1 MKAKITTNAGTFE
14 FEGDDA
20 AVEKQI
26 ATVLSIASTMPS
38 VQATPAPAT
47 GYADPTKT
55 KKRTSLPKR
64 SSVTQPKMLANLLS
78 SKEEVDSLRGYFE
91 GKKPATHIETFA
103 VLTLWL
109 RNNKGMPDA
118 SVDEMWSL
126 YKVLGQRQPKNLI
139 QTFRDGKSKKSYF
152 ESNDN
157 GRYFITSY
165 GETFVDHDLPAPAQI
180 KGAK

>member
-1 MKAKITTNAGTFE
+1 
-14 FEGDDA
+14 
-20 AVEKQI
+20 
-26 ATVLSIASTMPS
+26 
-38 VQATPAPAT
+38 
-47 GYADPTKT
+47 
-55 KKRTSLPKR
+55 
-64 SSVTQPKMLANLLS
+64 
-78 SKEEVDSLRGYFE
+78 
-91 GKKPATHIETFA
+91 

-109 RNNKGMPDA
+109 RNNKDMPDA

-126 YKVLGQRQPKNLI
+126 YKVLSQRQPKNLI

-165 GETFVDHDLPAPAQI
+165 GETFVDHDLPAQVHT

>member
-1 MKAKITTNAGTFE
+1 MKAKITTNVGTFE

-26 ATVLSIASTMPS
+26 AAVLSISATMPS
-38 VQATPAPAT
+38 APATPAPEAV
-47 GYADPTKT
+47 ASQST
-55 KKRTSLPKR
+55 KKRAASSKR
-64 SSVTQPKMLANLLS
+64 SVAQPKMLANLLT
-78 SKEEVDSLRGYFE
+78 SKEEVDSLRSYFDQ
-91 GKKPATHIETFA
+91 KKPSSHIETFA

-109 RNNKGMPDA
+109 RENKKMPDA

-126 YKVLGQRQPKNLI
+126 YKVLGLRQPKNLI

-165 GETFVDHDLPAPAQI
+165 GEAFVEHDLPAPVPT

>member
-26 ATVLSIASTMPS
+26 TAVLSISATMPS
-38 VQATPAPAT
+38 VQATPAPDTTPA
-47 GYADPTKT
+47 GSAKT
-55 KKRTSLPKR
+55 SKRTTVPKR
-64 SSVTQPKMLANLLS
+64 PSVTQPKMLANLLS
-78 SKEEVDSLRGYFE
+78 SKEEVDSLRRYFE
-91 GKKPATHIETFA
+91 EKKPATHIETFA

-109 RNNKGMPDA
+109 RNNKDMPDA

-152 ESNDN
+152 ESNEN

-165 GETFVDHDLPAPAQI
+165 GETFVDHDLPAPVTT
-180 KGAK
+180 KGSK

>member
-14 FEGDDA
+14 FEGDDT

-26 ATVLSIASTMPS
+26 AAVLSISATMPAT
-38 VQATPAPAT
+38 QATPTPGAAEEPV
-47 GYADPTKT
+47 KT
-55 KKRTSLPKR
+55 KKRASAPKR

-91 GKKPATHIETFA
+91 EKKPSSHIETFA

-109 RNNKGMPDA
+109 RNNKDMADA

-126 YKVLGQRQPKNLI
+126 YKVLGLRQPKNLI

-165 GETFVDHDLPAPAQI
+165 GETFVDHDLPAPAPT

>member
-1 MKAKITTNAGTFE
+1 MKAKITTNVGTFE

-26 ATVLSIASTMPS
+26 AAVLSISATMPS
-38 VQATPAPAT
+38 VQAAPAPAVK
-47 GYADPTKT
+47 PNEPVKT
-55 KKRTSLPKR
+55 KKRTSAPKR
-64 SSVTQPKMLANLLS
+64 SSVAQPKMLANLLS
-78 SKEEVDSLRGYFE
+78 SKEEVDSLRSYFE
-91 GKKPATHIETFA
+91 EKKPTTHIETFA

-109 RNNKGMPDA
+109 KNNKDMSSA

-139 QTFRDGKSKKSYF
+139 QTFRDGKSKKSFF
-152 ESNDN
+152 ESSDN

-165 GETFVDHDLPAPAQI
+165 GETFVDHDLPAPIQT

>member
-20 AVEKQI
+20 AVEKHI
-26 ATVLSIASTMPS
+26 AAVLSISATMPN
-38 VQATPAPAT
+38 VQATPTPAT
-47 GYADPTKT
+47 EHAEPGKT
-55 KKRTSLPKR
+55 KMRTSAPKR

-78 SKEEVDSLRGYFE
+78 SKEEVDSLRSYFE
-91 GKKPATHIETFA
+91 EKKPASHIETFA

-109 RNNKGMPDA
+109 RNNKDMPDA

-126 YKVLGQRQPKNLI
+126 YKVLSQRQPKNLI

-165 GETFVDHDLPAPAQI
+165 GETFVDHDLPAQVHT